1 MAVNQN
7 AFNPTGNTNAT
18 QQTTQQQQPTGGMGA
33 RFSGAFNPNQMGL
46 MSPVGSIGSGGD
58 MYEKLYAALQA
69 TVKKLTEET
78 KAEESYYVVKLL
90 KQTAGLN
97 YSNIV
102 LVEKLHDCVAAH
114 VLIVESTGTYPDSRI
129 ENVGNV
135 RYEIVR
141 TPADALDEKLVEQAQ
156 LAVALAL
163 KVEPGE
169 VVIVDG
175 TLVPSE
181 FAVGD
186 ETQVNSLV
194 INTFNATHTEVQTR
208 VYDYKGEDVAALLA
222 NNRLGKFQIGVAY
235 NENDLIFTDQTGLPV
250 RQDVCI
256 TLTYKLTNQQNG
268 WSVHQGE
275 NTVEIAKTYG
285 YIDFEYV
292 GPQYVNN
299 MPTSQCFVP
308 NFVITHIDSP
318 FAPTPDIV
326 IRAVLSVFALNEG
339 MNWLPAF
346 RSSMVKKG
354 EIDLGDIGAL
364 NIEGNIEANPV
375 GYGKKYDT
383 KSKNFN
389 NMELTQ
395 LVQRLVHPA
404 KLAISLDLPKSGPE
418 TWYTSVFHAIQF
430 ERDNGIRQG
439 AMDRL
444 NRFLTHSTGNVFQP
458 ANLPVFINTTNKIHG
473 GFYRDS
479 NKVYRDLR
487 CLTNYLAVANH
498 VTDTNQPPAKIS
510 QYTNTL
516 YSNALPAE
524 LRAAVRRDQY
534 LTEMSNGSAVI
545 KRYYDRVTF
554 SREYLQNYLN
564 AMQAVGY
571 APVFANNVNN
581 EVFVTR
587 ATGDFGSALFGQD
600 ARLMTAAPNVY
611 GNYNQFSAYHR
622 PY

>member
-1 MAVNQN
+1 MQQA
-7 AFNPTGNTNAT
+7 NP
-18 QQTTQQQQPTGGMGA
+18 GGLGA
-33 RFSGAFNPNQMGL
+33 RYSSSMAQNQMGL
-46 MSPVGSIGSGGD
+46 LSPVGSVGSGGE
-58 MYEKLYAALQA
+58 MYEKLYGFLTA
-69 TVKKLTEET
+69 TVKKLTEERKT
-78 KAEESYYVVKLL
+78 EESYHVVKLL
-90 KQTAGLN
+90 KQPAGLN

-102 LVEKLHDCVAAH
+102 LVERLQGTVAAH
-114 VLIVESTGTYPDSRI
+114 ILIIESTGLYPDARI
-129 ENVGNV
+129 ETAGSV
-135 RYEIVR
+135 RYEIIR

-156 LAVALAL
+156 IAVAMAL
-163 KVEPGE
+163 KCEPGE
-169 VVIVDG
+169 VVIADG
-175 TLVPSE
+175 TLVPKE
-181 FAVGD
+181 FDVND

-208 VYDYKGEDVAALLA
+208 VFDYKGLDVQQLIA
-222 NNRLGKFQIGVAY
+222 NNRNGKFQIAVAF

-256 TLTYKLTNQQNG
+256 TLTYKLGGQQSG

-275 NTVEIAKTYG
+275 NTVEVAKTYG

-292 GPQYVNN
+292 GPQFVNN
-299 MPTSQCFVP
+299 IPTTQCFVP

-326 IRAVLSVFALNEG
+326 MRAVLSVFALNEG

-346 RSSMVKKG
+346 RSSLVKKG
-354 EIDLGDIGAL
+354 EIDLTDIGAL

-383 KSKNFN
+383 KNKNFN

-395 LVQRLVHPA
+395 FVQRLVHPG
-404 KLAISLDLPKSGPE
+404 KLAISLDLPKAAPE
-418 TWYTSVFHAIQF
+418 TWYMSLFHAIKF
-430 ERDNGIRQG
+430 DNDKD

-444 NRFLTHSTGNVFQP
+444 NRFLTQSTGNVFQP
-458 ANLPVFINTTNKIHG
+458 ANLPVFINSTNKIHG

-487 CLTNYLAVANH
+487 CLTNYLAVANF
-498 VTDTNQPPAKIS
+498 VSDTNQPPAKIS

-524 LRAAVRRDQY
+524 LRAAVRREQY
-534 LTEMSNGSAVI
+534 LGEMSNNSAVI

-554 SREYLQNYLN
+554 SRDYLQNYLN
-564 AMQAVGY
+564 AMQSIGY
-571 APVFANNVNN
+571 APMFANNVNN

-587 ATGDFGSALFGQD
+587 ATGDFANALFGQD
-600 ARLMTAAPNVY
+600 ARLMGATTNVY
-611 GNYNQFSAYHR
+611 GNYNQFSAYQR
-622 PY
+622 SY